1 MKFIIF
7 VIFITLKSIQSEEQ
21 TTSSIETEEIPNN
34 VNFLRQNDDSE
45 SSTVHFTELACTGD
59 NMEWLACGPR
69 CSATCGF
76 QPRDARRDSRAVCSP
91 SNESGC
97 YAGCFCKSGY
107 VRLNDRCVLP
117 VNCPRKRLINVTNN

>member
-1 MKFIIF
+1 MKLL
-7 VIFITLKSIQSEEQ
+7 IFISFVVVVYSDDDIIRNVEQ
-21 TTSSIETEEIPNN
+21 TTISVNKN
-34 VNFLRQNDDSE
+34 VNLLRQNDDSE
-45 SSTVHFTELACTGD
+45 SSTVHFTEMACTGD
-59 NMEWLACGPR
+59 NMEWLSCGPR

-107 VRLNDRCVLP
+107 VRFNDRCVLP